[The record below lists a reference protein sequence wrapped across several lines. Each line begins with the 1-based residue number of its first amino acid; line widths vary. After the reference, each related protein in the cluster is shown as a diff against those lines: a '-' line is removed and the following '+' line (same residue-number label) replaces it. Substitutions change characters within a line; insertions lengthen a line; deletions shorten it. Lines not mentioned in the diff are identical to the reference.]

1 MTKDDTNSINVW
13 QSCFSFHVAWHLET
27 NEMLRSS
34 SVLFVCVLVWCCSGR
49 LCSVEWEKKDM
60 AMIKVGTKA
69 KVVIGIINTHFS
81 IYPSNEALLFI
92 LSGRFIR
99 KTASTLRLSLFS
111 TIHICL
117 YYGGGLLKDG
127 HKYGVY
133 RTQEISLPILFAE
146 GPFYLMSKEVQ
157 ELINRK

>member
-1 MTKDDTNSINVW
+1 MCV
-13 QSCFSFHVAWHLET
+13 CACGVVVGGFV
-27 NEMLRSS
+27 
-34 SVLFVCVLVWCCSGR
+34 VLSR
-49 LCSVEWEKKDM
+49 EKKDM

-111 TIHICL
+111 TIHML
-117 YYGGGLLKDG
+117 VLWGRL
-127 HKYGVY
+127 V
-133 RTQEISLPILFAE
+133 E
-146 GPFYLMSKEVQ
+146 GWPQVWSVQDASK
-157 ELINRK
+157 